1 MLKESHTFLR
11 AQVLKKGVGGYCE
24 INKMGK
30 NETFL
35 FAGKLMKL
43 VDALLSEINQTQK
56 EKYGYF
62 SFR

>member
-1 MLKESHTFLR
+1 
-11 AQVLKKGVGGYCE
+11 
-24 INKMGK
+24 MGK